1 MICAS
6 VARSILDTLLVG
18 EREGCSVRVLRDRIL
33 EISSS
38 LAVDPDLGVCCK
50 EGKVS
55 RKVRQLLAA
64 MKSKMPYDLV
74 RLSMTFWAG
83 WDGKKD

>member
-1 MICAS
+1 M
-6 VARSILDTLLVG
+6 
-18 EREGCSVRVLRDRIL
+18 RVLRDRIL
-33 EISSS
+33 EISSP
-38 LAVDPDLGVCCK
+38 LAVDPDLSVCYK

-64 MKSKMPYDLV
+64 MKPEMPYYLV